1 MEHEIMMKPARSA
14 GHNYLT
20 FTWKTSALSSS
31 VTFGTTTFNTP
42 FFISALILSVLNTFS
57 GNSIPV
63 ERHHEH
69 ETAAFR
75 ASALS
80 VELSLS
86 LFRTVRID
94 GGERGGELKFM
105 GVRLILVT
113 INPAMVIGPLLQPIL
128 NTSAAAVLN
137 VINGKEL
144 EHFEMQVL
152 DGWINVNDVA
162 NAHIQAF
169 ERPTT
174 SGRYCLVERVAH
186 FSEVVRILC
195 ELYNFS
201 LHFFRQLCCPA
212 IRILIGFICFHV
224 VVLWKLIARFS
235 FSTGIPRCA
244 DEKPFVPT
252 YQVSKGKAKSLGVEF
267 IPLDVSLEETVE
279 SL

>member
-1 MEHEIMMKPARSA
+1 
-14 GHNYLT
+14 
-20 FTWKTSALSSS
+20 
-31 VTFGTTTFNTP
+31 
-42 FFISALILSVLNTFS
+42 
-57 GNSIPV
+57 
-63 ERHHEH
+63 
-69 ETAAFR
+69 
-75 ASALS
+75 
-80 VELSLS
+80 
-86 LFRTVRID
+86 
-94 GGERGGELKFM
+94 
-105 GVRLILVT
+105 
-113 INPAMVIGPLLQPIL
+113 MVIGPLLQPIL

-144 EHFEMQVL
+144 EHFDMQVL

-195 ELYNFS
+195 ELYNFV
-201 LHFFRQLCCPA
+201 
-212 IRILIGFICFHV
+212 I
-224 VVLWKLIARFS
+224 
-235 FSTGIPRCA
+235 